1 VIPFGDD
8 VSVKSLTDL
17 DFIGLGTR
25 PALWVDGVLTAPTS
39 SSFLGSIGAQASLG
53 YTPVNKA
60 GDTMSGALALPTLNV
75 GHSQVTQGST
85 AAISEGAEVLLV
97 RAQYLIGEVEIFWNG
112 AANRVERMLI
122 DVSSLNYYDGEV
134 LSITRYVS
142 YQNAAVF
149 GTVRLRQDA
158 GSTMRYLTVTVQNLN
173 GGTAGISVVV
183 RAMSNV
189 AYTFGEALPGGTT
202 VLKSITGPSR
212 ADHLVTT
219 GNLRLVNLTASRM
232 LSLDGNQRIIALDA
246 AGNRSLIGAAALD
259 SPAFTGVPTAPTASA
274 GTNTTQLATTAF
286 VRAELAALIASAPGA
301 LDTLDEL
308 AAALGDDPNF
318 ATTVT
323 TSIAGKV
330 SKAGDSMTGEL
341 TMANDGLGLTLYGAA
356 RIYKK
361 VGTGLVTRLH
371 SGNVRMQ
378 VENNAGVILG
388 TYWDSGNLAS
398 PIQGSGSAGK
408 IPKFATSST
417 LGNSLLD
424 DTGTEIV
431 QSSGLFRIRNAN
443 LANIALAFTKGADTE
458 SAFVAYMDGKFEW
471 GSGSTTRDTNLYR
484 LTANFLKTDDAFMA
498 AGGFRAVNYESTAL
512 SGTGPGIEVHY
523 DSAGS
528 GGSGPRA
535 RVLGYDRTAAA
546 RIALALDGSPIDF
559 YANGFLKARIN
570 ANGDL
575 SLVNLTASRALVS
588 DASNNL
594 VSSATSAQQIAWL
607 SSITSNV
614 QTQLDGKVSTYNGVV
629 GVGLPSSTSFSTSFI
644 QDIFGTAANGYFL
657 REVRTALLAPPSL
670 LGNFASGIAWKGA
683 DTYGSMMVAYD
694 QAQIRVSGGNLAN
707 PAWTVDLWHSGNFT
721 PSDVNLG
728 STLEGAYDPFHATQR
743 FTNHDKRGGVRTWN
757 GIGPFLGSAIWYNV
771 VDARHRNGAGDGTN
785 GYGGELVWGM
795 VSYQNK
801 MAFRSRAADGTPTS
815 WTEVWTKA
823 EISDSNMPRRNAINN
838 WTGSNAF
845 ISGIDLR
852 SIDPQVVRA
861 VLPTG
866 VIRGTHDGDGVTP
879 RSTIWHGGDGGGPA
893 ILQSPSRGQIGHL
906 SIANTGSDGLFT
918 HASDPYPYLLDWG
931 SDGININKVT
941 RFGLTSDIH
950 TVNGSD
956 LVMTKMRAKVTDS
969 TARATT
975 LPSATSHSIAIIMV
989 YEDALTGFHNV
1000 YPPTGSE
1007 IYWTDH
1013 TGTSRYTVPS
1023 GGMVGSA
1030 FRISRG
1036 MYWFASDGANWYAMS
1051 PARN

>member
-1 VIPFGDD
+1 MIPFGDD

-39 SSFLGSIGAQASLG
+39 SSFLGSIGAQTSLG

-60 GDTMSGALALPTLNV
+60 GDIMSGALAVPTLNV
-75 GHSQVTQGST
+75 GHSQATQGST

-189 AYTFGEALPGGTT
+189 AYTFGEALPGSTT

-219 GNLRLVNLTASRM
+219 GNLRLVNVTASRM

-431 QSSGLFRIRNAN
+431 QSSGLYRLRNAN
-443 LANIALAFTKGADTE
+443 LTDPALVFTKGADTA

-471 GSGSTTRDTNLYR
+471 GPGGSTLRDTNLYR

-498 AGGFRAVNYESTAL
+498 AGGFRAVNYETTAL
-512 SGTGPGIEVHY
+512 AGTGPGIEVHY

-559 YANGFLKARIN
+559 YANGVLKARIN
-570 ANGDL
+570 ASGDL

-614 QTQLDGKVSTYNGVV
+614 QTQLDGKAFNSAWTAQTAAIATGGAQYFNDVATGDLAWRFGDSTKRVRLGVFDGSGGTNGSSIWLATGGAGFSGFVQFD
-629 GVGLPSSTSFSTSFI
+629 GLTANTVLGLNGSKIAYSAFSVEAPN
-644 QDIFGTAANGYFL
+644 FGT
-657 REVRTALLAPPSL
+657 
-670 LGNFASGIAWKGA
+670 
-683 DTYGSMMVAYD
+683 
-694 QAQIRVSGGNLAN
+694 
-707 PAWTVDLWHSGNFT
+707 
-721 PSDVNLG
+721 
-728 STLEGAYDPFHATQR
+728 TLEGAYDPFHATQR
-743 FTNHDKRGGVRTWN
+743 FTNHDTRGGVRTWN
-757 GIGPFLGSAIWYNV
+757 GVGPFNPSALWHNV
-771 VDARHRNGAGDGTN
+771 VDVRHRNGFGDGAS

-795 VSYQNK
+795 ASNQTR
-801 MAFRSRAADGTPTS
+801 MAFRSRAVDGTPTA
-815 WTEVWTKA
+815 WTEVWTNSNLASPATESWANATFQPKEDQRLRTTDYVSHA
-823 EISDSNMPRRNAINN
+823 GVYATDFVFGANSVSTDGQISYWENAPYTEIFTTSGTMQTAHAIIDADSTTVVLDLPSAPRSG
-838 WTGSNAF
+838 WGSPLNPILT
-845 ISGIDLR
+845 ISVPKLR
-852 SIDPQVVRA
+852 LMGTDHSIRHPEA
-861 VLPTG
+861 TG
-866 VIRGTHDGDGVTP
+866 VIKGLNLNNMSHYSNRSVPLKYCGVYT
-879 RSTIWHGGDGGGPA
+879 
-893 ILQSPSRGQIGHL
+893 
-906 SIANTGSDGLFT
+906 
-918 HASDPYPYLLDWG
+918 
-931 SDGININKVT
+931 VT
-941 RFGLTSDIH
+941 
-950 TVNGSD
+950 
-956 LVMTKMRAKVTDS
+956 
-969 TARATT
+969 
-975 LPSATSHSIAIIMV
+975 MV
-989 YEDALTGFHNV
+989 
-1000 YPPTGSE
+1000 
-1007 IYWTDH
+1007 
-1013 TGTSRYTVPS
+1013 SRYLYC
-1023 GGMVGSA
+1023 
-1030 FRISRG
+1030 ISPF
-1036 MYWFASDGANWYAMS
+1036 WA
-1051 PARN
+1051 